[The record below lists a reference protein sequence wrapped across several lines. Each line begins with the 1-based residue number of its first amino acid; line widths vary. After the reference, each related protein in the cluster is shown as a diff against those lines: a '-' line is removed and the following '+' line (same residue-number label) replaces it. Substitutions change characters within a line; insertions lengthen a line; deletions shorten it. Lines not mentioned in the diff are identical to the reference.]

1 MYGCGIGPIKKGFN
15 QRIASSVL
23 NKNVE
28 IITLRDSNSVAV
40 LQEMSVSRP
49 RIMLSA
55 DPTVNLTK
63 ASPEEIQQAFSKEQ
77 VPIDVPKIGFCL
89 RSWPGFDHPEYVAAA
104 ADYAYQQYGL
114 YPVFIPIELPKD
126 IA

>member
-1 MYGCGIGPIKKGFN
+1 MIQDVTSSRSLYFYLFTLWAARICGCRVIMYGCGIGPIKKGFN

-77 VPIDVPKIGFCL
+77 DTM
-89 RSWPGFDHPEYVAAA
+89 S
-104 ADYAYQQYGL
+104 Q
-114 YPVFIPIELPKD
+114 PVILENDKYRV
-126 IA
+126 